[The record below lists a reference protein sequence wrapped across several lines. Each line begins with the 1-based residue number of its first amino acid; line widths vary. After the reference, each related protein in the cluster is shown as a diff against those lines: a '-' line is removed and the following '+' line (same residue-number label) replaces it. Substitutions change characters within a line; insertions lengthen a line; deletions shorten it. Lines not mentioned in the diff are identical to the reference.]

1 MVRASKTSAPAAT
14 APATTVTA
22 VDSNNVSAAAVPVV
36 EKAAPKPRAK
46 KAAPV
51 EDVSAAA
58 AVVAPVASPAV
69 GDASAGLTNELTPAV
84 VADIGASLSLKMTD
98 FSAKLQLLVGI
109 LSTLKN
115 DYKSLEKIVTREMK
129 NAKKASSKKRRI
141 NANRKPS
148 GFIKPTRISD
158 ELAEFLGKTIGTE
171 MARTE
176 VSKEI
181 NTYIHSN
188 GLQDK
193 SNGRKI
199 NPDSRLT
206 KLLKLNKEDELTYFN
221 LQRYMKH
228 HFIKAEVVVEA
239 SASI

>member
-1 MVRASKTSAPAAT
+1 MVRASKTSVTTPAPA
-14 APATTVTA
+14 
-22 VDSNNVSAAAVPVV
+22 DVPVV
-36 EKAAPKPRAK
+36 DTIIASSETPQKSAPKPRAK
-46 KAAPV
+46 KAAAPKV
-51 EDVSAAA
+51 DAAPMVDAAPASVDAAA
-58 AVVAPVASPAV
+58 I
-69 GDASAGLTNELTPAV
+69 TNELTPAV
-84 VADIGASLSLKMTD
+84 PAAAVVHDIGASLSVKMTD

-228 HFIKAEVVVEA
+228 HFIKAEVVAAVA
-239 SASI
+239 PTA